1 MRKILTIL
9 LFCGAGS
16 SLFAQ
21 QHITKAQLAFLDKG
35 LKNEK
40 LLDAGDNDFKAG
52 VTAPAQWS
60 DESAVIIS
68 QKTTFDFDRKGVSAG
83 RRIGRNIW
91 GIIFALP
98 TFGGS
103 MVAANMLNET
113 KMLIEERERRKILL
127 KDKFAVDQYSIL
139 YFRLSAEGDAFQA
152 RVVKA
157 NGTTQDV
164 NLADA
169 VTVENISSVPNLFR
183 SYTDQRFSAYY
194 RPDYFKIAVPDLE
207 EGDMIEYEYVN
218 MNQKTFSHNP
228 SYLEFDPVYYLCNR
242 SLPVM
247 HQVIEVA
254 VEDKRYHVGYKSLAG
269 APDFTQSTR
278 GSSDLYRW
286 EDNNRDK
293 IKDTRFLNEYLELP
307 SVKFQMVYT
316 RNSDDELVWYKNLD
330 DTKKDLSPE
339 DLSAKIKAFW
349 FNSGKLLDESN
360 YTPPLGTVGAVQKS
374 MLKTM
379 KKRGIMDLPDDE
391 YVNKVYYT
399 IRGNTLYRNWSD
411 YAFAKV
417 FSGLLDEKKIPC
429 EIVVTAANN
438 RTRLDKIAFAEELVW
453 VVKYKGHYY
462 CNPYEHLNPG
472 EVPGYVDGNA
482 AVRFA
487 ANDAK
492 AAAVAET
499 IPLSDTIA
507 NKVAQQIAATLDITN
522 GNMSIVKNVEATGL
536 MRDDMIDETLALTPF
551 MQNDYTN
558 YGGTDMWEGMSEA
571 SQEKAM
577 NEFNQQKK
585 EWKEQKPKM
594 MKEVAESEY
603 GHRIETYTDFK
614 LTQDGR
620 SIKKKA
626 LKYTETFTI
635 GDMSASAG
643 EDIVVSLSQLTGGQ
657 TKIKKDERTRTSPI
671 DIGFP
676 REFLWTI
683 SMPVPAGYTVIGLD
697 GLKKNVVN
705 ECGSFLSV
713 AEVKDNNI
721 VISVKKVYKQQ
732 KLDANK
738 WPMMLDMLD
747 AGYKFTQS
755 KLILKKS

>member
-1 MRKILTIL
+1 MRKILIVL
-9 LFCGAGS
+9 FFCGAGN

-21 QHITKAQLAFLDKG
+21 QHITKGQLAFLEKG

-40 LLDAGDNDFKAG
+40 LLDEGDNDFKKG
-52 VTAPAQWS
+52 VTAPTQWN

-68 QKTTFDFDRKGVSAG
+68 QKTSFDFDRKGISAG
-83 RRIGRNIW
+83 KRIGRNIW

-98 TFGGS
+98 TLGTS
-103 MVAANMLNET
+103 MLLANSGNET
-113 KMLIEERERRKILL
+113 KMLIEERERRAILL

-152 RVVKA
+152 KVVKA
-157 NGTTQDV
+157 NGTTQQV
-164 NLADA
+164 NLAEA
-169 VTVENISSVPNLFR
+169 VTVENISSVPGLFR

-207 EGDMIEYEYVN
+207 EGDIIEYEYVN
-218 MNQKTFSHNP
+218 MNQKSFSHNP

-269 APDFTQSTR
+269 APDFTQSTK
-278 GSSDLYRW
+278 GSSNLYRW

-316 RNSDDELVWYKNLD
+316 RNSNDELVWYKNLD

-360 YTPPLGTVGAVQKS
+360 YTPPQGTVSAVQKS
-374 MLKTM
+374 MIKTM
-379 KKRGIMDLPDDE
+379 KKRGIMELTDDD

-399 IRGNTLYRNWSD
+399 IRGNTLYHSWSD

-417 FSGLLDEKKIPC
+417 FSGLLDEKKIPN

-438 RTRLDKIAFAEELVW
+438 RTKLDKIAFAEELVW
-453 VVKYKGHYY
+453 TVKYKGHYY

-472 EVPGYVDGNA
+472 DVPENVDGNA

-487 ANDAK
+487 SNDAK

-499 IPLSDTIA
+499 IRLSDTLD
-507 NKVAQQIAATLDITN
+507 NKVSQQIAATLDIAS
-522 GNMSIVKNVEATGL
+522 GNMSIVKNVEASGL

-558 YGGTDMWEGMSEA
+558 YNGTDMWEGMSES

-603 GHRIETYTDFK
+603 GHRIETYADFK
-614 LTQDGR
+614 LVQDGR

-635 GDMSASAG
+635 ADMSANAG
-643 EDIVVSLSQLTGGQ
+643 DDIVLSLSLLTGNQ
-657 TKIKKDERTRTSPI
+657 TKIKKDERTRSNPI

-683 SMPVPAGYTVIGLD
+683 SMPVPTGYKVVGLD

-705 ECGSFLSV
+705 ECGSFLST
-713 AEVKDNNI
+713 AEIKDNNI

-732 KLDANK
+732 RLDADK
-738 WPMMLDMLD
+738 WPMMLEMLD

-755 KLILKKS
+755 KLILKKG